1 MSENNFIDKTTLIKD
16 ARPHTLK
23 VELWKDG
30 FKVSGQIKID
40 LDNSIDMDKLMEKDP
55 KKNEY
60 MLAIRRMIEIWES
73 FGYKHL
79 ADE

>member
-1 MSENNFIDKTTLIKD
+1 M
-16 ARPHTLK
+16 
-23 VELWKDG
+23 
-30 FKVSGQIKID
+30 KID

-55 KKNEY
+55 KKNQY